1 MLFYYNFFQ
10 YILRLYI
17 YIYIYAAVEKNMNI
31 MPTAICKAHNYLE
44 WETVTKNLV
53 LFQRRK

>member
-10 YILRLYI
+10 YILRL
-17 YIYIYAAVEKNMNI
+17 YIYAAVEKNMNI